1 MECPTGA
8 SAIEEV
14 RVFGIGAGL
23 FTIGLTAIV
32 SVLFFAAVSCAVRS
46 CRPGGFCAV
55 LLANLALA
63 LFLVLLPKGKCRR
76 EVPTFGVNRQGQFLD
91 FVTAASAL
99 GAIVAAALLATE
111 TLVRLAAIPRDE
123 RLAGVAGAARS

>member
-1 MECPTGA
+1 MDCPSG
-8 SAIEEV
+8 SAPIEEL
-14 RVFGIGAGL
+14 RVSGIGAGL
-23 FTIGLTAIV
+23 FAIGLTAIV
-32 SVLFFAAVSCAVRS
+32 SVLVFAAVSCAVRS

-91 FVTAASAL
+91 ITTAAAAL
-99 GAIVAAALLATE
+99 GAIVGAALLATE
-111 TLVRLAAIPRDE
+111 TFVRLAAIPRDE
-123 RLAGVAGAARS
+123 RLAGVAARS

>member
-1 MECPTGA
+1 MECPSGA
-8 SAIEEV
+8 PIEEL
-14 RVFGIGAGL
+14 RVFGLGAGL
-23 FTIGLTAIV
+23 FGLGLTLIA
-32 SVLFFAAVSCAVRS
+32 SVLVFAAVSCAVRS

-91 FVTAASAL
+91 IVTAVSRV

-111 TLVRLAAIPRDE
+111 TFVRLAAIPRDE
-123 RLAGVAGAARS
+123 RLAGVAVRS